1 MSILILLFSVFSLV
15 AILGLFVWQ
24 QIKKKGVHIWL
35 APYLLNRP
43 LPQPPGKKHLVLAF
57 VDHYEP
63 QYLHPT
69 LDVERARVDKWVQ
82 DYPKHASK
90 FVDVDGY
97 HPKHTFFYPEEEYRF
112 EHLEKLVNLCRDGY
126 GEIEIHLHHSH
137 DTEAGL
143 RQKLLSFTDI
153 LSNKHDA
160 LPKDPITGKPVFA
173 FIHGNWC
180 LDNSGTDGEWCG
192 VNNEL
197 IVLREMGCYA
207 DFTFPS
213 APSAT
218 QPKLLNTIYYATDNP
233 NAPKSYDTG
242 DRVKVGGQPSGD
254 LMLIQGPLGFNTG
267 WRKWGFIP
275 KLENCDIRASCPP
288 LKSRIDFWVNQHIH
302 VENRP
307 EWTFIKIHTHGTQ
320 ERDTPTL
327 LGPQMDELYL
337 YLQSKYRDELG
348 WDLHYVSARE
358 MYNIVKAA
366 EAGKTGSP
374 GQYRDFV
381 LAKPAYR
388 RPGETTATS

>member
-1 MSILILLFSVFSLV
+1 MLILLLTFTVFFL
-15 AILGLFVWQ
+15 ALIGGLILWGQL
-24 QIKKKGVHIWL
+24 KKKGIDIWL

-63 QYLHPT
+63 QYLKPT
-69 LDVERARVDKWVQ
+69 IDVERARVNTWIQ

-90 FVDVDGY
+90 FVDADGY

-112 EHLEKLVNLCRDGY
+112 EHLEKLVNLCRDGF

-143 RQKLLSFTDI
+143 REKLFSFTEI
-153 LSNKHDA
+153 LANKHDA
-160 LPKDPITGKPVFA
+160 LPRDPTTGKPVFA

-180 LDNSGTDGEWCG
+180 LDNSGVNGEGCG

-218 QPKLLNTIYYATDNP
+218 QPRMLNTIFYAKDDP
-233 NAPKSYDTG
+233 NLPKSYDSG
-242 DRVKVGGQPSGD
+242 AKVRVGGQASGD
-254 LMLIQGPLGFNTG
+254 LLLIQGPLGFNLG

-275 KLENCDIRASCPP
+275 KLENSDIRAVSPP
-288 LKSRIDFWVNQHIH
+288 LKSRVDFWINQHIH
-302 VENRP
+302 VEGRP
-307 EWTFIKIHTHGTQ
+307 DWTFVKIHTHGTQ

-327 LGPQMDELYL
+327 LGSQMDALYE
-337 YLQSKYRDELG
+337 YLQAKYRDELG

-358 MYNIVKAA
+358 MFNIVKAA
-366 EAGKTGSP
+366 EAGKEGSP

-381 LAKPAYR
+381 LAKPAYKKM
-388 RPGETTATS
+388 